1 MEGGGKKREEEEVN
15 NVAHWLVKS
24 GKVQKHQKLRQKKT
38 LQFKTISA
46 ALPLPILKETN
57 DSPTGSQ

>member
-24 GKVQKHQKLRQKKT
+24 GKVQKHQKLRQKKNPAV
-38 LQFKTISA
+38 QDHFCCP
-46 ALPLPILKETN
+46 ALANTKGN
-57 DSPTGSQ
+57 